1 MNIRVNGKKFQAD
14 ITLNNGK
21 RLRPSFKTWEAA
33 NDWLQVVSDRDSR
46 GLEVSQEVA
55 SKVDR
60 LVINLRQAAE
70 ETLDKHWKGTKSEMT
85 SWWNAKDCYQRI
97 GASVAVRDVNE
108 NVIDALVSELERDGK
123 SNGTINR
130 KLAALSKIL
139 RHCYRRGYIDRM
151 PIIDR
156 KKESQGRIRWV
167 TTEEEFRLLAK
178 MREIERSMMADFIEV
193 LIDTGMRFGELHK
206 LEWRDVDFE
215 QEVVRLWETKNGQAR
230 TIPLTRRAM
239 DSITRQMG
247 TDPQNLR
254 VWIFR
259 KDQFRHA
266 WDTMK
271 ELIGLGGDDQFVP
284 HCLRHTCAS
293 RLIQRGIDLRVVK
306 EFLGHSSIQTTL
318 RYAHLAPKNLEQA
331 RDALQ
336 GEESRDKPVTKV
348 AI

>member
-1 MNIRVNGKKFQAD
+1 MKIRISGKKFQAD
-14 ITLNNGK
+14 ITLSNGK
-21 RLRPSFKTWEAA
+21 RLRPSFATWEAA
-33 NDWLQVVSDRDSR
+33 NDWLHVAAERDKR
-46 GLEVSQEVA
+46 GLDVSQEVA
-55 SKVDR
+55 SKVN
-60 LVINLRQAAE
+60 LLGLTLRQAAE

-85 SWWNAKDCYQRI
+85 AWTNARDCYQRM
-97 GASVAVRDVNE
+97 GADVAVRDVDE
-108 NVIDALVSELERDGK
+108 TKIDALVSELERDGK

-139 RHCYRRGYIDRM
+139 RHCYRRGHIERL
-151 PIIDR
+151 PLIDR
-156 KKESQGRIRWV
+156 KKESVGRIRWV
-167 TTEEEFRLLAK
+167 TTEEEFKLLSK
-178 MREIERSMMADFIEV
+178 MREIGRPVMADFVEI

-230 TIPLTRRAM
+230 TIPLTRRAL
-239 DSITRQMG
+239 DSFGRQLG
-247 TDPQNLR
+247 RDSLR
-254 VWIFR
+254 VWVFR
-259 KDQFRHA
+259 KDQFRHV
-266 WDTMK
+266 WDMMK
-271 ELIGLGGDDQFVP
+271 ELIGLGADTQFVP

-336 GEESRDKPVTKV
+336 GEEPRDKLVRRYDV
-348 AI
+348 AS

>member
-1 MNIRVNGKKFQAD
+1 MITVKKRRGEV
-14 ITLNNGK
+14 TL
-21 RLRPSFKTWEAA
+21 
-33 NDWLQVVSDRDSR
+33 
-46 GLEVSQEVA
+46 
-55 SKVDR
+55 
-60 LVINLRQAAE
+60 IQAAK

-85 SWWNAKDCYQRI
+85 SWWNAKDCFQRI
-97 GASVAVRDVNE
+97 GASVPIRDVDE

-167 TTEEEFRLLAK
+167 TVEEEFRLLAK
-178 MREIERSMMADFIEV
+178 LREIKRSTMADFAEI

-230 TIPLTRRAM
+230 TIPLTSRAM
-239 DSITRQMG
+239 DSLGRQTGM
-247 TDPQNLR
+247 DLLR

-271 ELIGLGGDDQFVP
+271 KLIGLEGDVQFVP

-306 EFLGHSSIQTTL
+306 EYLGHSSIQTTL
-318 RYAHLAPKNLEQA
+318 RYAHLAPKNLEAA

-336 GEESRDKPVTKV
+336 SDEPRPMKKV
-348 AI
+348 S